1 MKIGVD
7 MEVRGS
13 RTSLPKNMKKTI
25 EGKGR
30 DINMGYAADD
40 MIKAAKAI
48 NIEGIN
54 HPSYYNQGIEA
65 IDYIESHNMN
75 FNLGNVIKYITRCE
89 HKENKVKDLEKAK
102 FYIQREIDKATDDEK
117 LDLFGGI
124 NG

>member
-1 MKIGVD
+1 MD
-7 MEVRGS
+7 LEAQENS
-13 RTSLPKNMKKTI
+13 
-25 EGKGR
+25 
-30 DINMGYAADD
+30 
-40 MIKAAKAI
+40 
-48 NIEGIN
+48 IN

-102 FYIQREIDKATDDEK
+102 WYIDREIAKVDK
-117 LDLFGGI
+117 